1 MRPTCDELEGVP
13 VQVGNLGTSILG
25 LEAAGAI
32 TINQTA
38 AGNNWYVNASTGSS
52 PGIRPDGAGRRIRR
66 GAREPGGG

>member
-38 AGNNWYVNASTGSS
+38 AGNNWYAGSS
-52 PGIRPDGAGRRIRR
+52 RRS
-66 GAREPGGG
+66 A